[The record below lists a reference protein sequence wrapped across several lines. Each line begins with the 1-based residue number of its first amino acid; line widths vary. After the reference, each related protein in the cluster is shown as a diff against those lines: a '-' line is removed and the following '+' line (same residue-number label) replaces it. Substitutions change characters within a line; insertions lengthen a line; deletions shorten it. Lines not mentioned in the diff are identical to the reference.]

1 MLVNCTISASA
12 YGTERFALIQNYTG
26 TPTRPD
32 RRGYSQ
38 SLFNLEMFHI
48 DKCAQREDLG
58 LKILSLIQMST

>member
-1 MLVNCTISASA
+1 MSANCAISAFA
-12 YGTERFALIQNYTG
+12 YGTEHLALIQNYTG
-26 TPTRPD
+26 TPTRAD